1 MTKVVV
7 SNLVDGT
14 SLLFCAKFA
23 HKSNTVSF
31 DCRDVGKLD
40 IFPISKSSMIVSV
53 CWRLQVEVEVEV
65 VDNCKPDGCLYSSS
79 RFKRIFQIA
88 HCE

>member
-1 MTKVVV
+1 M

-14 SLLFCAKFA
+14 SLLLCAKFA
-23 HKSNTVSF
+23 QKSKIVSF
-31 DCRDVGKLD
+31 GCRDVGKLD
-40 IFPISKSSMIVSV
+40 VLTINKSNLIVSV
-53 CWRLQVEVEVEV
+53 CWRLQMQVEVEV